1 MLRTVVL
8 LVVSSL
14 YMIWEG
20 GIFIPLG
27 LLRKDSDMVYRA
39 GLRVAKLVTW
49 LSGAKITVE
58 NPENLRPGRP
68 AVYVLNHVSNI
79 DPTAVA
85 TILPRVVIM
94 AKHQAFKIPIA
105 ATAFRLVG
113 FIPVYRGT
121 DRAAQSVTAGTN
133 RLKEGFSMLA
143 YPEGTRTR
151 SGELLPF
158 RHGVFLMAIRANA
171 VIVPI
176 TSIGFREMMPV
187 GQFAIKPG
195 PIRFVVHAPIF
206 TDGMKEEDRGA
217 LAERTRDVIASA
229 LPPGDGPSSLGVR

>member
-1 MLRTVVL
+1 MVRTVVV

-27 LLRKDSDMVYRA
+27 LLLNNSDMVYRA
-39 GLRVAKLVTW
+39 GLRVAKLATW

-68 AVYVLNHVSNI
+68 AVYVLNHVSNM
-79 DPTAVA
+79 DPPAVA

-105 ATAFRLVG
+105 GKAFRMVG

-121 DRAAQSVTAGTN
+121 DRAAASVTAGRN
-133 RLKEGFSMLA
+133 RLKEGF
-143 YPEGTRTR
+143 
-151 SGELLPF
+151 
-158 RHGVFLMAIRANA
+158 
-171 VIVPI
+171 
-176 TSIGFREMMPV
+176 
-187 GQFAIKPG
+187 
-195 PIRFVVHAPIF
+195 
-206 TDGMKEEDRGA
+206 
-217 LAERTRDVIASA
+217 
-229 LPPGDGPSSLGVR
+229 